1 MSRSSAYYELL
12 EEGWGPTHEF
22 GIKKSEFV
30 KFRNPDRIFMF
41 GRIFKD
47 LRVGAWDPAALR
59 QGWFLPPPPK
69 VAKASRPK
77 EKVVVRK
84 SEGPD
89 TKSPG
94 VPGTV
99 LSSRALPGEK
109 KKAHVSWRVGRSYRK
124 KQNKRSYPRR
134 PGELDAGESRFPR
147 RGPVGMVLSRDESA
161 SRFLRGDVNQDG
173 QVSMLDADALLQHI
187 YNKDNEPACLESADV
202 NNDGE
207 VRLGDVLQLISYAT
221 YGLFPPAAPFPACG
235 RDLDEKG
242 SWSDIGCVSY
252 ETCPAEEEALE
263 EERERPSG

>member
-94 VPGTV
+94 VPGTA

-124 KQNKRSYPRR
+124 KQNKRSYPSR
-134 PGELDAGESRFPR
+134 PGQLDAGESRFPR
-147 RGPVGMVLSRDESA
+147 RGPVGMVLSRDVSA
-161 SRFLRGDVNQDG
+161 SRFLRGDVNQDA
-173 QVSMLDADALLQHI
+173 QVSIQDADALLQHI

-221 YGLFPPAAPFPACG
+221 YGLSPPAAPFPACG
-235 RDLDEKG
+235 RDPDEKG

-252 ETCPAEEEALE
+252 ETCLAEE
-263 EERERPSG
+263 

>member
-12 EEGWGPTHEF
+12 EEGWTPTYEF

-30 KFRNPDRIFMF
+30 KYRNPDRIFMF

-94 VPGTV
+94 APETV
-99 LSSRALPGEK
+99 LSSRASAGEK
-109 KKAHVSWRVGRSYRK
+109 EKEHVSWRVGRSYRK

-173 QVSMLDADALLQHI
+173 QVSIQDVDALLQHI
-187 YNKDNEPACLESADV
+187 YNKDHEPACLESADV

-207 VRLGDVLQLISYAT
+207 VRLGDALQLIT
-221 YGLFPPAAPFPACG
+221 YVTHGLFSPAAPFPACG
-235 RDLDEKG
+235 RDPDGEG
-242 SWSDIGCVSY
+242 SWGDIGCVSY
-252 ETCPAEEEALE
+252 ELCPEEGETEALE
-263 EERERPSG
+263 EDAD

>member
-1 MSRSSAYYELL
+1 
-12 EEGWGPTHEF
+12 
-22 GIKKSEFV
+22 
-30 KFRNPDRIFMF
+30 MF

-94 VPGTV
+94 VPGTA

-109 KKAHVSWRVGRSYRK
+109 KKAHVSWRVGRGYRK

>member
-30 KFRNPDRIFMF
+30 KFRNPDRICMF

-47 LRVGAWDPAALR
+47 LRVGAWDPSALR

-94 VPGTV
+94 VPGTA

-134 PGELDAGESRFPR
+134 PDQLDAGESRFPR

-173 QVSMLDADALLQHI
+173 QVSMLDVDALRQHI

-207 VRLGDVLQLISYAT
+207 VRLGDVLQLISYAI
-221 YGLFPPAAPFPACG
+221 YGLSPPAAPFPACG
-235 RDLDEKG
+235 RDPDEKG

-263 EERERPSG
+263 EKGERPSG

>member
-59 QGWFLPPPPK
+59 QGWFLPPPTK
-69 VAKASRPK
+69 VAKVSRPK

-94 VPGTV
+94 APETV
-99 LSSRALPGEK
+99 LSSRASAGEK
-109 KKAHVSWRVGRSYRK
+109 EKEHVSWRVGRSYRK

-147 RGPVGMVLSRDESA
+147 RGPVGMVLSRDVSA
-161 SRFLRGDVNQDG
+161 SRFLRGDVNQDA
-173 QVSMLDADALLQHI
+173 QVSIQDADALLQHI
-187 YNKDNEPACLESADV
+187 YNKDNELACLESADV

-221 YGLFPPAAPFPACG
+221 YGLSPPAAPFPACG
-235 RDLDEKG
+235 RDPDEKG

-263 EERERPSG
+263 EERERPFG